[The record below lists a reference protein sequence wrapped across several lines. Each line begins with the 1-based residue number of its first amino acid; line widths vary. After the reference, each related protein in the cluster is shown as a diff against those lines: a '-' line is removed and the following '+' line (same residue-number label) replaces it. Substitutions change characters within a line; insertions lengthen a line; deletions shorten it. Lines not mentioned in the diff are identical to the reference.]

1 MGHLDCCICR
11 YTNVHF
17 GGICAGAIGNVYK
30 LHSIIISPV
39 LSYYHVDILRTD
51 LRPMRRTYGKFV
63 PPFSKASSAK
73 RKTIIQQA
81 VDAVSPP
88 DTNVTLRMK
97 IENVSIC

>member
-51 LRPMRRTYGKFV
+51 LHPMRRTYGKFCSTILQGI
-63 PPFSKASSAK
+63 FSKEK
-73 RKTIIQQA
+73 NNYPTG
-81 VDAVSPP
+81 
-88 DTNVTLRMK
+88 
-97 IENVSIC
+97 C